1 LGTSTSFRSPPVTRW
16 RAFTA
21 ALTSGQSIERVRSEL
36 FNAGSEWEAA
46 LASPAIAAYA
56 AILLDLYDSLPDQLR
71 SGERPEGVLEA
82 AAAAART
89 ERQVESG
96 SAADAMA
103 ERALVRLLIRTA
115 GGGDSLTQ
123 LSPRQA
129 ADQFVADRGTPNQF
143 VSDYLAELLGQYAR
157 HATAR
162 EAGRITESV
171 PDAKISDTRRLTRQI
186 AEAAAEVGAQIEIV
200 RATGPGVRNE
210 WASMIAQAFAKGRQ
224 LPGPNA

>member
-1 LGTSTSFRSPPVTRW
+1 VNWDYRMGTSTSFRSPPVTRW

-36 FNAGSEWEAA
+36 FNAGSQWETA

-71 SGERPEGVLEA
+71 SGERPEGVLQA

-96 SAADAMA
+96 SAAEAMA
-103 ERALVRLLIRTA
+103 ERAFVRLLMRTA
-115 GGGDSLTQ
+115 GGGNSLSQ

-143 VSDYLAELLGQYAR
+143 VTEYLAELLGQYAR
-157 HATAR
+157 HVTAR
-162 EAGRITESV
+162 EAGRVTEAV
-171 PDAKISDTRRLTRQI
+171 PGAKISDTRRLTRQI
-186 AEAAAEVGAQIEIV
+186 AEAAAEVGAQIEV
-200 RATGPGVRNE
+200 DRATGLAIRND
-210 WASMIAQAFAKGRQ
+210 WASLTINGRKRT
-224 LPGPNA
+224 